1 VGAYYWWCKGRSTAA
16 SVEEIN
22 NVTVL

>member
-22 NVTVL
+22 NVTLL